1 MDLESE
7 LPELLPIAVEWAEQ
21 QEERALEAGRPLSEE
36 MVGVA
41 RRVGV
46 VAPESVRILR
56 VESLPQPGDPKL
68 HSAAEETGLLGP
80 GMIGLTLGYAIF
92 IVANNETVRLVSHEC
107 RHVYQYESH
116 GGISSFLPIYLGQ
129 IVRYGYLN
137 APFEVDARSYEVTSI

>member
-7 LPELLPIAVEWAEQ
+7 LPGLLPIAVEWAEQ

-41 RRVGV
+41 SRMGV
-46 VAPESVRILR
+46 VAPESVRILV
-56 VESLPQPGDPKL
+56 VESLPSPGDPKL
-68 HSAAEETGLLGP
+68 RAAAEETGLLGP

-92 IVANNETVRLVSHEC
+92 VVASHETVRLVSHEC

-116 GGISSFLPIYLGQ
+116 GGISGFLPIYLGQ
-129 IVRYGYLN
+129 IVKYGYQN
-137 APFEVDARSYEVTSI
+137 APFEIDARAHEVTSV